1 MSISYIPDHV
11 KYALWGKTAGRCEYE
26 GCNKPIYTD
35 DLTQYEFNAAYIAHI
50 YADSRH
56 GPRWHP
62 VLSEQLKADIAN
74 LMLLCDVHHRLIDR
88 GDVAGHPAERL
99 QEMKRTHEERIALLS
114 DIQAEKKSEILLY
127 GAKVGV
133 HESPLTYQ
141 KARLALLPE
150 RYPASHRAIELGTR
164 NSSLTDGDAEF
175 WTTEVRHLRHQ
186 FSHQVKARLALGEI
200 PHLSIF
206 ALAPQPLLVELGR
219 LLSDIP
225 TAQVFQLHREPP
237 DWCWQEHADGFTY
250 TVIPAT
256 SSAPVVAL
264 NLSLSATITND
275 RITSILGE
283 ACPIWTM
290 TVSMPHNDFL
300 KSRQQLQLFREEFR
314 RVLDRVKAQHGH
326 DAVLHV
332 FPAVPVAIAVEIG
345 RVWMPKADVP
355 LTVYDQHRGLGGFI
369 PALEIAPALEGG

>member
-50 YADSRH
+50 YADSRR

-62 VLSEQLKADIAN
+62 VLSDQLKADISN

-88 GDVAGHPAERL
+88 GNVAGHPAERIL
-99 QEMKRTHEERIALLS
+99 EMKRKHEERIALLT
-114 DIQAEKKSEILLY
+114 DIQVDMKSEILLY
-127 GAKVGV
+127 GVKVGV
-133 HESPLTYQ
+133 HDSPLTYQ
-141 KARLALLPE
+141 KARLALVPE
-150 RYPASHRAIELGTR
+150 RYPASNRAIELGTR

-175 WTTEVRHLRHQ
+175 WETEVRHLRHQ
-186 FSHQVKARLALGEI
+186 FSHLVKARLALGEI

-237 DWCWQEHADGFTY
+237 DWRWQEHPVDFTY
-250 TVIPAT
+250 TVIPAKTT
-256 SSAPVVAL
+256 SPVVAL
-264 NLSLSATITND
+264 NLSLSATITHD
-275 RITSILGE
+275 RITTVLGE
-283 ACPIWTM
+283 GCSIWTM
-290 TVSMPHNDFL
+290 TVPVPHNDFL
-300 KSRQQLQLFREEFR
+300 KSPRQLQLFRDEFR
-314 RVLDRVKAQHGH
+314 RMLDRVKTQHGD
-326 DAVLHV
+326 DAMLHV

-345 RVWMPKADVP
+345 RVWMPKADLP
-355 LTVYDQHRGLGGFI
+355 LKVYDQHRGLGGFL
-369 PALEIAPALEGG
+369 PAVEIAPTPVGE